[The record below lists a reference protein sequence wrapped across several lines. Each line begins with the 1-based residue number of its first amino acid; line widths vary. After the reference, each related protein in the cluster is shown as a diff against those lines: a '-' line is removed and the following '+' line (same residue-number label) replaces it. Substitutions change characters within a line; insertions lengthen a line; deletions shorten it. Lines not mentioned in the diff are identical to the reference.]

1 MTTPSEKPSAEV
13 PSAEIR
19 YVAIGDSF
27 TEGVGD
33 ELPDGRVRGW
43 ADLVAEGMAAAGER
57 VLYANLAIRGRLLD
71 RIVGEQLEH
80 ALALEPTVVTL
91 NGGGNDVLRPGGD
104 PSALAARFPVVVDR
118 VARSGAQLVLTS
130 GADPTA
136 GLPLRSRIAP
146 RGDALNALVR
156 SVADERGVP
165 YADNWSDRELA
176 RAPYWSEDRLHLGPV
191 GHARV
196 AARVLATLGFQ
207 HPESWVV
214 EAPGQILAP
223 GLRAELAYY
232 RRHVLPWVHRR
243 LTRRSS
249 GDGRSAK
256 HPEWTELLP
265 PS

>member
-1 MTTPSEKPSAEV
+1 VIS
-13 PSAEIR
+13 
-19 YVAIGDSF
+19 YVA
-27 TEGVGD
+27 
-33 ELPDGRVRGW
+33 
-43 ADLVAEGMAAAGER
+43 
-57 VLYANLAIRGRLLD
+57 
-71 RIVGEQLEH
+71 Q
-80 ALALEPTVVTL
+80 
-91 NGGGNDVLRPGGD
+91 
-104 PSALAARFPVVVDR
+104 
-118 VARSGAQLVLTS
+118 SGAQLVLTS

-156 SVADERGVP
+156 SLAEDRAVP

-176 RAPYWSEDRLHLGPV
+176 RSPYWSPDRLHLGPI

-196 AARVLATLGFQ
+196 AARVLATLGFR
-207 HPESWVV
+207 HPADWVV
-214 EAPGQILAP
+214 EAPGHVLAP

-256 HPEWTELLP
+256 HPEWTHIP
-265 PS
+265 PPA